1 MTTRRAYRA
10 THMEQ
15 HIWSNTHR
23 AIHMELHMELQIRSN
38 TYRATLMMTS
48 TLNMSSNTYN
58 KYIRRASRA
67 THKMTST

>member
-23 AIHMELHMELQIRSN
+23 AIHMELHMELHIWSN

-48 TLNMSSNTYN
+48 TLTYQA
-58 KYIRRASRA
+58 IR
-67 THKMTST
+67 TTSTYAEHLEQHIR